1 VLEWLEMLPISEWV
15 ATSDWGYPILLSIHT
30 MGLAIVVGILVMLDA
45 RVLGAAKSIPLGVFE
60 RLVPLAWA
68 GFFLNLVSG
77 VLLFMSMAPRLAI
90 NWPFLSKL
98 AAIILAGLVSWLLW
112 KSLRRDACGRPLAML
127 IGVQSTAVM
136 SSEDGILE
144 NAKSDDGVLGDVQQG
159 DNILAVSSSS
169 KRLAIASLFFWFLA
183 ILFGRLIA
191 YVLDAMMLAGDF

>member
-45 RVLGAAKSIPLGVFE
+45 RILGAAKSIPLGVFE

-77 VLLFMSMAPRLAI
+77 VLLFMSMAPRLAV

-112 KSLRRDACGRPLAML
+112 KSLRRDAGGRPLAGL
-127 IGVQSTAVM
+127 VGALSTESVA
-136 SSEDGILE
+136 SDEGILE
-144 NAKSDDGVLGDVQQG
+144 DLQPDDGTIVVSS
-159 DNILAVSSSS
+159 NTKWLAVV
-169 KRLAIASLFFWFLA
+169 SLLLWFLA

>member
-45 RVLGAAKSIPLGVFE
+45 RILGAAKSIPLSVFE

-77 VLLFMSMAPRLAI
+77 VLLFMSMAPRLAV

-112 KSLRRDACGRPLAML
+112 KSLRRDAGGRPLAGL
-127 IGVQSTAVM
+127 VGALSTESVA
-136 SSEDGILE
+136 SDEGILE
-144 NAKSDDGVLGDVQQG
+144 DLQPDDGTIVVSS
-159 DNILAVSSSS
+159 NTKWLAVV
-169 KRLAIASLFFWFLA
+169 SLLLWFLA

>member
-1 VLEWLEMLPISEWV
+1 MLEWLEMLPISEWV

-45 RVLGAAKSIPLGVFE
+45 RILGAAKSIPLGVFE

-77 VLLFMSMAPRLAI
+77 VLLFMSMAPRLAV

-112 KSLRRDACGRPLAML
+112 KSLRRDAGGRPLAGL
-127 IGVQSTAVM
+127 VGALSTESVA
-136 SSEDGILE
+136 
-144 NAKSDDGVLGDVQQG
+144 SDEGVLEDLQPNDGALVVSS
-159 DNILAVSSSS
+159 NTKWLAVV
-169 KRLAIASLFFWFLA
+169 SLFLWFLA

>member
-15 ATSDWGYPILLSIHT
+15 ATSDWGYPILLSVHT

-45 RVLGAAKSIPLGVFE
+45 RVLGAAKSIPMGVFE
-60 RLVPLAWA
+60 RLIPLAWA
-68 GFFLNLVSG
+68 GFVLNLVSG

-112 KSLRRDACGRPLAML
+112 KSLRRDAGGRSLAGLVGAQPTTVML
-127 IGVQSTAVM
+127 
-136 SSEDGILE
+136 
-144 NAKSDDGVLGDVQQG
+144 SDDGMLEDAQSADVILDDVQLD
-159 DNILAVSSSS
+159 DNILAVSSST

>member
-1 VLEWLEMLPISEWV
+1 VLEWLELLPISEWV
-15 ATSDWGYPILLSIHT
+15 ATSDWGYPLLLSIHT

-77 VLLFMSMAPRLAI
+77 VLLFMSMAPRLAV

-98 AAIILAGLVSWLLW
+98 AAIIFAGLVSWLLW
-112 KSLRRDACGRPLAML
+112 KSLRRDAGGRPPAGLVGAL
-127 IGVQSTAVM
+127 STKSVAAD
-136 SSEDGILE
+136 DGIVEDLQP
-144 NAKSDDGVLGDVQQG
+144 DDGTL
-159 DNILAVSSSS
+159 LVSRGT
-169 KRLAIASLFFWFLA
+169 KWLAIASLFLWFLA

>member
-1 VLEWLEMLPISEWV
+1 MLEWLEMLPISEWV

-45 RVLGAAKSIPLGVFE
+45 RILGAAKSIPLGVFE
-60 RLVPLAWA
+60 RLMPLAWA

-77 VLLFMSMAPRLAI
+77 VLLFMSMAPRLAV

-112 KSLRRDACGRPLAML
+112 KSLRRDAGGRPLAGL
-127 IGVQSTAVM
+127 VGALSTESVA
-136 SSEDGILE
+136 
-144 NAKSDDGVLGDVQQG
+144 SDEGVLEDLQPNDGALVVSS
-159 DNILAVSSSS
+159 NTKWLAVV
-169 KRLAIASLFFWFLA
+169 SLFLWFLA

>member
-1 VLEWLEMLPISEWV
+1 MLEWLEMLPISEWV

-45 RVLGAAKSIPLGVFE
+45 RILGAAKTIPLGVFE

-77 VLLFMSMAPRLAI
+77 VLLFMSMAPRLAV

-112 KSLRRDACGRPLAML
+112 KRLRRDAGGRPLAGL
-127 IGVQSTAVM
+127 VGALSTESVA
-136 SSEDGILE
+136 SDEGILE
-144 NAKSDDGVLGDVQQG
+144 DLQPDDGTLVVSS
-159 DNILAVSSSS
+159 NTKWLAVV
-169 KRLAIASLFFWFLA
+169 SLFLWFLA